1 VAAAEKAFA
10 EKGYEGARISD
21 IAKRAGC
28 SVGAVYFRFADKDAL
43 FFAIVESFRAGT
55 RERLPVLAA
64 SPFANQ
70 EEVIAAFVSATAIQA
85 REHRGM
91 FRAIVERGF
100 DHSLAMDIM
109 FSIRDELQSFLETAL
124 GRFGRKYSDLSFT
137 VRMMSQMVYGFL
149 LAGVLN
155 DRAPTRLD
163 ETRTVREL
171 TAALNAYL
179 KSAERER

>member
-1 VAAAEKAFA
+1 
-10 EKGYEGARISD
+10 
-21 IAKRAGC
+21 
-28 SVGAVYFRFADKDAL
+28 
-43 FFAIVESFRAGT
+43 
-55 RERLPVLAA
+55 
-64 SPFANQ
+64 
-70 EEVIAAFVSATAIQA
+70 
-85 REHRGM
+85 
-91 FRAIVERGF
+91 VERGF